1 VNVRRKP
8 PVETRGA
15 ERNVVPTRLSWAARK
30 EQHAYAALSSL
41 GRLIARPGGTL
52 LTLLVL
58 ALALLLPLLLAT
70 TLRNVAQLEAS
81 IGASSDLMAFL
92 DPARGAADAEAEAK
106 ALRALPGIAKVELRT
121 PEQGLAELK
130 RLAGFGP
137 ALALLPDNPLP
148 FVLTVTPRD
157 DAESAALAKTIA
169 ARPGVDLVRD
179 DAGWRA
185 RLRAIAA
192 LARRLAAVAAA
203 LFGLGALLVVGN
215 TIRVDVAGRRDEI
228 QVMQVVGATPAFVR
242 RPFLYAGLWYGLAA
256 ALIALAGAAAVFVA
270 LAPAVASVSA
280 SYGAGFALQGP
291 GWAGVIGTP
300 AAGIV
305 LGWLGARV
313 AVAFELARGARAG

>member
-1 VNVRRKP
+1 MNVR
-8 PVETRGA
+8 TATTTGL
-15 ERNVVPTRLSWAARK
+15 TWQARK

-41 GRLIARPGGTL
+41 GRLLARPGATL

-70 TLRNVAQLEAS
+70 TLRNVAQLES
-81 IGASSDLMAFL
+81 TLGASSDLMVFL
-92 DPARGAADAEAEAK
+92 DPARGAADAEADAK
-106 ALRALPGIAKVELRT
+106 ALRALPEVAKVELRT

-148 FVLTVTPRD
+148 FVLTVTPRA
-157 DAESAALAKTIA
+157 DAATTGTLATTIA
-169 ARPGVDLVRD
+169 SRKGVDLVRD
-179 DAGWRA
+179 DAGWRS

-192 LARRLAAVAAA
+192 LARRLAGVAAA

-256 ALIALAGAAAVFVA
+256 ALIALAGAVGVFVA
-270 LAPAVASVSA
+270 LAPAVAQVSA

-291 GWAGVIGTP
+291 GWAGVLGTP

-313 AVAFELARGARAG
+313 AVAFELARGARTG